1 MPAAKPQ
8 CSEKNKADVEIK
20 NETKMTDEQRNAQKK
35 YAGEKKASMKRR
47 DSHHDYRERRMY
59 MITLEVEGRR
69 PLFGR
74 VVGNAYAE
82 QGSRDEPR
90 IELTELGKAVQSEW
104 MSIHGFYPQIE
115 VMAVQM
121 MPDHMH
127 GILFVTDTLPV
138 HLGQVISG
146 FKAGC
151 RKAQRALIAT
161 EEERTAERA
170 AAEPLLTEKARQ
182 GKAAERAAGEKAA
195 ERRAERAGERAGE
208 RAAAE
213 PLLTE
218 KARQEKAEPLLAEK
232 TGQGKAEG
240 KTAGKAAAEPLL
252 TEKTRQEKAEPLL
265 AEKTGQGKAEG
276 KTAGKAAA
284 EPLLAEKTGQG
295 KTAGKAAAEPLLTEK
310 ARQEKAEPL
319 LTEKAKEEQEQEGKE
334 PLVSQ
339 YATALPLPEEAG
351 ANCALF
357 AKGYNDL
364 ILRSFDELP
373 VWQNYLRDNPRRLL
387 LKRARPEWLRPFFGL
402 QIGSH
407 TYNGIGN
414 RLLLTACKR
423 KTVLVSRRLTDSMI
437 EEETARYL
445 ELAKQGTVLVSA
457 AISPGEKRVMRAVF
471 DAGYPTIVIMQNGF
485 TPMSKPHGRQFD
497 ACASGALLM
506 LSPWEHHNEK
516 QKITAVQC
524 RQMNLMALEICEN

>member
-151 RKAQRALIAT
+151 RKAQRALIAA
-161 EEERTAERA
+161 EEERTAR
-170 AAEPLLTEKARQ
+170 
-182 GKAAERAAGEKAA
+182 KAAGQAAGEKAA
-195 ERRAERAGERAGE
+195 ERRAERGGEGAAE

-213 PLLTE
+213 PLVTE
-218 KARQEKAEPLLAEK
+218 KTGQRKAEPLLAEEAR
-232 TGQGKAEG
+232 QEKAEG

-252 TEKTRQEKAEPLL
+252 TEKARQGKAEPLL
-265 AEKTGQGKAEG
+265 AEKAKEG
-276 KTAGKAAA
+276 K
-284 EPLLAEKTGQG
+284 EL
-295 KTAGKAAAEPLLTEK
+295 
-310 ARQEKAEPL
+310 
-319 LTEKAKEEQEQEGKE
+319 EGRE

-373 VWQNYLRDNPRRLL
+373 VWQNYLHDNPRRLL

-414 RLLLTACKR
+414 RLLLTASKR

-485 TPMSKPHGRQFD
+485 TPLSKPHGRQFD

>member
-218 KARQEKAEPLLAEK
+218 KA
-232 TGQGKAEG
+232 
-240 KTAGKAAAEPLL
+240 
-252 TEKTRQEKAEPLL
+252 RQEKAEPLL

>member
-8 CSEKNKADVEIK
+8 CSEKKADVEIK
-20 NETKMTDEQRNAQKK
+20 NKTKMTDEQRNAQKK

-47 DSHHDYRERRMY
+47 DCHHDYRERRMY

-151 RKAQRALIAT
+151 RKAQRALIAA
-161 EEERTAERA
+161 EEERTA
-170 AAEPLLTEKARQ
+170 
-182 GKAAERAAGEKAA
+182 GKAAERAAG
-195 ERRAERAGERAGE
+195 R
-208 RAAAE
+208 
-213 PLLTE
+213 
-218 KARQEKAEPLLAEK
+218 
-232 TGQGKAEG
+232 
-240 KTAGKAAAEPLL
+240 AAAEPLL
-252 TEKTRQEKAEPLL
+252 TEKTRQEKAAERAAAEPLLTEKTGQRKAEPLLAEKTEQGKAEPLL
-265 AEKTGQGKAEG
+265 AEKTGQGKTE
-276 KTAGKAAA
+276 
-284 EPLLAEKTGQG
+284 G

-310 ARQEKAEPL
+310 ARQEKAAEKAAERAAAEPL
-319 LTEKAKEEQEQEGKE
+319 LTEKTGQEEQEKKEKEQEGRE
-334 PLVSQ
+334 PVVSQ

-414 RLLLTACKR
+414 RLLLTASKR

-485 TPMSKPHGRQFD
+485 TPLSKPHGRQFD